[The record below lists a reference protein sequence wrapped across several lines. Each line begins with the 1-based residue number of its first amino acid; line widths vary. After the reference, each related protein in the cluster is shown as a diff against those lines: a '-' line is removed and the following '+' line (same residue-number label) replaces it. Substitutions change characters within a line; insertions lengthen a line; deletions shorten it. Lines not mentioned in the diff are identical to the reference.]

1 VSHVQ
6 ENDEIFEVGDEVI
19 GSFRCAVC
27 DLLIVSPK
35 ESDGVLVLPVCPLCQ
50 SEEWRQVA

>member
-1 VSHVQ
+1 MSQIQ
-6 ENDEIFEVGDEVI
+6 EDDEFFDVGDEVI

>member
-1 VSHVQ
+1 MSHVQ